1 MGKVFEDYFT
11 ELQTDMISIC
21 LEYAED
27 RAEKIYIYCS
37 YENGM
42 ISGDFFYKINGKVVH
57 NNKLNDALVDGEKP
71 YDVSIDRQK
80 EAIDI
85 ITDDI
90 LSLKKLCQEYKR
102 DMSTQIKLIYDVAEN
117 KVQADYRY
125 DIVFSNDKR
134 KTSYDILEEWY
145 QSEKDKD

>member
-125 DIVFSNDKR
+125 DIVFSNDKK

>member
-1 MGKVFEDYFT
+1 MGKVFEDYFS

-80 EAIDI
+80 GAIDI

-102 DMSTQIKLIYDVAEN
+102 DMPTQIKLIYDVAEN

-125 DIVFSNDKR
+125 DIVFSNDKK

>member
-21 LEYAED
+21 LEYVED

-37 YENGM
+37 YENNM

-57 NNKLNDALVDGEKP
+57 NNKLNDAIADREKP

-80 EAIDI
+80 EVIDI
-85 ITDDI
+85 IIEDI
-90 LSLKKLCQEYKR
+90 ISLKKLCQEYQR
-102 DMSTQIKLIYDVAEN
+102 DMPTQIKLIYDVSEN
-117 KVQADYRY
+117 KVQADYCH
-125 DIVFSNDKR
+125 DIIFSNGKR
-134 KTSYDILEEWY
+134 KRHMMYWRNGIN
-145 QSEKDKD
+145 

>member
-37 YENGM
+37 YENNM

-57 NNKLNDALVDGEKP
+57 NNMLNDAIVDGEKS

-80 EAIDI
+80 GAIDI

-90 LSLKKLCQEYKR
+90 LSLKKLCQEYQR
-102 DMSTQIKLIYDVAEN
+102 DMPTQIKLIYDVVEN

-125 DIVFSNDKR
+125 DLIFSNDKK
-134 KTSYDILEEWY
+134 KTSYDIFEEWY
-145 QSEKDKD
+145 QSEKENS

>member
-57 NNKLNDALVDGEKP
+57 NNKLNDALVDGEEP

-80 EAIDI
+80 GAIDI

-102 DMSTQIKLIYDVAEN
+102 DMPTQIKLIYDVAEN